1 MEEWLVPPEEY
12 IKAGVH
18 LGTKV
23 KTKDMQKFISKVR
36 PDGLAII
43 DIAKTDE
50 RLRIVS
56 KFVSKYEPDQ
66 ILVVGRR
73 EVAVK
78 PIIMFSKYT
87 KIKSYPGRYPPGA
100 LTNPQ
105 LKNYVDPEVVIIT
118 DPLLDRNALKDAFET
133 GRIIIAFCDTNNTF
147 EMIDIA
153 IPANNKGA
161 RSLALLYWI
170 LAREYLRN
178 RGIIPKKGSLDV
190 TWEAFAQE

>member
-18 LGTKV
+18 LGTRV
-23 KTKDMQKFISKVR
+23 KTEDMKRFISKIR

-50 RLRIVS
+50 RLRLVS
-56 KFVSKYEPDQ
+56 KFISRYEPDQ

-78 PIIMFSKYT
+78 PIQMFSKYT
-87 KIKSYPGRYPPGA
+87 KIKAYPGRYPPGA

-118 DPLLDRNALKDAFET
+118 DPLLDRNALKDAYET

-147 EMIDIA
+147 EMIDIV

-161 RSLALLYWI
+161 KSLALLYWI